1 MTENGDCINEL
12 EVFVCRMDFRS
23 LSVKEI
29 HDIMMMCITESQFCA
44 HVAVIGNGQALRFDI
59 GGNE

>member
-1 MTENGDCINEL
+1 
-12 EVFVCRMDFRS
+12 MDFRS
-23 LSVKEI
+23 LSVKET